1 MAFCSNCGQ
10 QLVDGAKFCLACG
23 ARVNTTTEN
32 NDQRKSVYEGTI
44 HKCPN
49 CGDILDAYESVCES
63 CGYERRGTKPTSS
76 VQELAKKLQEIE
88 AQRPPKK
95 EASMFKQAKNF
106 GQVSKTDE
114 QKIDLIKNYSIPNNK
129 EDIMEFA
136 VLAASNI
143 DADAFSGMNNQNP
156 YNASTMAISNAW
168 LVKLE
173 QAYQKA
179 KLVFNNDNRLLEI
192 EKLYCE
198 KQQAIRKAKAKPWKL
213 VGIAWGSIIVIIAVV
228 FTIIGIVNGTSKKNE
243 QARLD
248 ELVVQIETALQE
260 NDYKLALMYAEQ
272 MTYSGPI
279 NANLERDWDIQQNYW
294 YDRIID
300 DAAANGIVLDRPT
313 EPTSQTKVTEP
324 EPTPKTYFEE
334 ETYEVMRV
342 KNMSLHIPN
351 YWHEEGSEN
360 EYLQYYAETGD
371 EVVMLSIAYP
381 KESDDGYEVTFDGL
395 YADNDNMIDAI
406 ANMYTDGDVVGYE
419 VFETDSGIQGMLYRF
434 TFKQKIDWI
443 KKVDGSGYCFC
454 FPSENDRRWFYI
466 TLMYTN
472 NASIDEYKEDYLKI
486 ISSIEE
492 NFD

>member
-10 QLVDGAKFCLACG
+10 QLVDGAKFCLVCG
-23 ARVNTTTEN
+23 TRVNTATECYE
-32 NDQRKSVYEGTI
+32 DQRKSVYEGTI

-63 CGYERRGTKPTSS
+63 CGYERRGTKATSS
-76 VQELAKKLQEIE
+76 IQELARKLQEIE
-88 AQRPPKK
+88 AQRPFDDKSSK
-95 EASMFKQAKNF
+95 ARLA
-106 GQVSKTDE
+106 GRLSKTDE
-114 QKIDLIKNYSIPNNK
+114 QKIDLIRNFSIPNNK

-143 DADAFSGMNNQNP
+143 DVESFSGIGKTVSQNVA
-156 YNASTMAISNAW
+156 NVAISNAW
-168 LVKLE
+168 MAKLE

-179 KLVFNNDNRLLEI
+179 KLVFENDSRLSKI
-192 EKLYCE
+192 EQLYHE
-198 KQQAIRKAKAKPWKL
+198 KRKAIRKEKTKPFKL
-213 VGIAWGSIIVIIAVV
+213 LGLAIALIYVVLAILFAV
-228 FTIIGIVNGTSKKNE
+228 SKNSQNKE
-243 QARLD
+243 LKRLD
-248 ELVVQIETALQE
+248 SLVVQVESALQE
-260 NDYKLALMYAEQ
+260 NDYKLALMYAER
-272 MTYSGPI
+272 MTYSGPDDDI
-279 NANLERDWDIQQNYW
+279 EREWMIQQNYW

-313 EPTSQTKVTEP
+313 EPTLQTEVTEP
-324 EPTPKTYFEE
+324 EPTQKTYFEE
-334 ETYEVMRV
+334 ETYDVMRV